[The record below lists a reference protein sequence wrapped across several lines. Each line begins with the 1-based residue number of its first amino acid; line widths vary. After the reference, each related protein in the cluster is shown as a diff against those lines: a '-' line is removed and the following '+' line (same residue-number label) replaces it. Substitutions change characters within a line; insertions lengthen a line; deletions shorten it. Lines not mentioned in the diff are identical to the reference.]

1 MHFVKFCLLYTK
13 NTLENIFLNFWIMVI
28 QQLYN
33 IYSHFSVSFIKAN
46 MSIEN
51 SVKRSELFYFL
62 FKSMLH
68 GLFFHWFG
76 KFSC

>member
-1 MHFVKFCLLYTK
+1 
-13 NTLENIFLNFWIMVI
+13 MVI

-68 GLFFHWFG
+68 GLFFIGWENLVA
-76 KFSC
+76 K